1 MVYRLVT
8 ANTFDQRIVERATSK
23 RRLEKMVIHKGMY
36 AITVNSQKL
45 LRLQIVYRPK
55 FTEKTFANGGNTAT
69 FVKVCVCTIHST
81 AGKFKGYSVEEQQLS
96 LEDLAS
102 LLHSVDHQSV
112 VDSGDAILSDQA
124 LAALLDRRVTGERGG
139 ELEGVFK
146 VIHEQHS
153 TGNTLPGI
161 NNGGGE
167 GNGRENGKGGT
178 DSASNVGNG
187 TNSGGGGGN
196 ATNSGGGGGNATN
209 NGGGGGNDTNSGG
222 GGGNGTNS
230 GGGGGNGTNSGGG
243 GGNDTNNGS
252 IVETVEGVI
261 PNNGSV
267 ESGISC
273 TADADGN
280 GIKNS
285 TTVESGIKNSTT
297 VESGIKNSTTGG
309 NGTNISGTE
318 IDTQSSPPADHL
330 PLNAAMDEPT
340 DSETGEVNSV
350 TSA

>member
-1 MVYRLVT
+1 
-8 ANTFDQRIVERATSK
+8 
-23 RRLEKMVIHKGMY
+23 MY
-36 AITVNSQKL
+36 C
-45 LRLQIVYRPK
+45 PK
-55 FTEKTFANGGNTAT
+55 FTEKTFANGGNTAK

-167 GNGRENGKGGT
+167 GNGRESGKGGT

-209 NGGGGGNDTNSGG
+209 NGGGGGNATNNGVGGGNGTNSGR

-230 GGGGGNGTNSGGG
+230 GGGGGNGTNSG
-243 GGNDTNNGS
+243 S
-252 IVETVEGVI
+252 SVETVEGVI
-261 PNNGSV
+261 PNNGSVESGISCTDGIGIKNSTTV

-297 VESGIKNSTTGG
+297 VESGIKISTTGG

>member
-1 MVYRLVT
+1 M
-8 ANTFDQRIVERATSK
+8 
-23 RRLEKMVIHKGMY
+23 
-36 AITVNSQKL
+36 
-45 LRLQIVYRPK
+45 
-55 FTEKTFANGGNTAT
+55 
-69 FVKVCVCTIHST
+69 CTIHST

-96 LEDLAS
+96 LEDLVS

-196 ATNSGGGGGNATN
+196 GTNSGGGGGNGTTS
-209 NGGGGGNDTNSGG
+209 GGGGGNGTTSGG

-230 GGGGGNGTNSGGG
+230 GRGGGNGTN
-243 GGNDTNNGS
+243 NGS
-252 IVETVEGVI
+252 TVETVEGVI
-261 PNNGSV
+261 PNNNGSV
-267 ESGISC
+267 ESGISS
-273 TADADGN
+273 TADGN

-330 PLNAAMDEPT
+330 PLNGRTEST